1 MALESPLLGKLFF
14 RTIPG
19 PPVGRRGSSLEELHV
34 GIEKTTRL
42 ISTRSEVNANLLLTA
57 GWTLLLVADPQ
68 EGEYQWVQ
76 YQFGWQHEG
85 EPRDIAFTGVE
96 DGPPEF

>member
-14 RTIPG
+14 MAIRG
-19 PPVGRRGSSLEELHV
+19 LPVGRRGSSLEELHV

-42 ISTRSEVNANLLLTA
+42 ISTRSEVNANLLLIA
-57 GWTLLLVADPQ
+57 GWTLLLVADRK

-76 YQFGWQHEG
+76 YKIG
-85 EPRDIAFTGVE
+85 
-96 DGPPEF
+96 